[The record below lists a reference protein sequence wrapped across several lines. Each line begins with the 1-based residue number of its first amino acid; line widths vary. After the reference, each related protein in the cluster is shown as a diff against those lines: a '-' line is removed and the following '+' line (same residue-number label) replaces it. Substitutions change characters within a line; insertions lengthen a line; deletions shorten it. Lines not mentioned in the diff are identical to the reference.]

1 MSLVLR
7 YVVQEDGI
15 HGKNV
20 IKESLLGFAACGS
33 LSAAGLCETLLTSL
47 RDCRIDLLGCVAQC
61 FDGAA
66 VMSGRCTGVQARIR
80 ELCPKAIY
88 VHCFAHRLNL
98 VIVDVVHDT
107 ARADDLF
114 TLLRSLHNFLS
125 SPIVHE
131 LYVKAQ
137 RFRFPDSQ
145 PREIPSLSDT
155 RWVCRHDA
163 CETLSTTLPAVI
175 DVLEDLIE
183 VSGERGATARSVM
196 AQLNT
201 SFVVHLCIFKFLLKI
216 CADASA
222 KLQGKSETLEKALQ
236 AIKTVCSWLE
246 RPQIPLAD
254 EVWED
259 IYKQAA
265 DIVQAADLPQHH
277 MRRLRA
283 VHGCPA
289 GLWSSED
296 YRREIFVPMCNK
308 TLAELQRRFLSEEN
322 LAVYGGICALTP
334 KSESFLN
341 VEQIWSMCDFYGVAK
356 KRNVVQTEIDLL
368 RITFENGGDDLPS
381 DLMGMLNFIEPHKR
395 VLSVMNKVLHISVTI
410 PVTSAQAERSFSA
423 MKRIKNF
430 LRSTM
435 GNTRLSDIGVLNVNA
450 QMLYA
455 LDRETII
462 NRFAEIPHRIL
473 L

>member
-1 MSLVLR
+1 MMPVR
-7 YVVQEDGI
+7 
-15 HGKNV
+15 
-20 IKESLLGFAACGS
+20 
-33 LSAAGLCETLLTSL
+33 LS
-47 RDCRIDLLGCVAQC
+47 R
-61 FDGAA
+61 
-66 VMSGRCTGVQARIR
+66 
-80 ELCPKAIY
+80 P
-88 VHCFAHRLNL
+88 
-98 VIVDVVHDT
+98 
-107 ARADDLF
+107 
-114 TLLRSLHNFLS
+114 LS
-125 SPIVHE
+125 
-131 LYVKAQ
+131 
-137 RFRFPDSQ
+137 
-145 PREIPSLSDT
+145 
-155 RWVCRHDA
+155 
-163 CETLSTTLPAVI
+163 
-175 DVLEDLIE
+175 LIE

-277 MRRLRA
+277 VRRLRA

-296 YRREIFVPMCNK
+296 YRREVFVPMCNK

-430 LRSTM
+430 VRSTM
-435 GNTRLSDIGVLNVNA
+435 GNTGLSDIGVLNVNA